1 MNVKG
6 RREEG
11 KSWNSRENLS
21 ISQGKELLEEPV

>member
-6 RREEG
+6 EEY

-21 ISQGKELLEEPV
+21 VNQEKEFLKGPV